1 MPRSRGPPGRQTYQ
15 KHCVEA
21 GHPQLRKLV
30 RGTVPKILA
39 AHPVRPHKIQ
49 YYLER
54 RDVDFEAKMIQV
66 LHVYKDVEVWRKL
79 GLPAEVVGVLSY
91 DENPGIQA
99 IADTAPDWPPVPGRH
114 ASWGRDHEYERRGT
128 LVTAG
133 WN

>member
-1 MPRSRGPPGRQTYQ
+1 M
-15 KHCVEA
+15 
-21 GHPQLRKLV
+21 
-30 RGTVPKILA
+30 
-39 AHPVRPHKIQ
+39 
-49 YYLER
+49 
-54 RDVDFEAKMIQV
+54 
-66 LHVYKDVEVWRKL
+66 WRKL

-99 IADTAPDWPPVPGRH
+99 IADTAPDLPPVPGRH